1 MIACCFGRAAGSI
14 ISLLNYLDSEMIK
27 ISEFVLRFLAGAD
40 ITEQLEAWDIQVEK
54 KDKVYYLTGKV
65 RTAIHR
71 QLDPISC
78 YVCIAMALFGPFWIF
93 LLKEDY
99 NQFRKEA
106 DKILREMNK
115 GIRR

>member
-1 MIACCFGRAAGSI
+1 
-14 ISLLNYLDSEMIK
+14 MIK

-40 ITEQLEAWDIQVEK
+40 ITEQLKVWNIQVEK
-54 KDKVYYLTGKV
+54 QGEVYYLTGKV
-65 RTAIHR
+65 KTAIHR
-71 QLDPISC
+71 KLDPISC
-78 YVCIAMALFGPFWIF
+78 YVCLAMALFGPFWVF

-115 GIRR
+115 GIRG

>member
-1 MIACCFGRAAGSI
+1 
-14 ISLLNYLDSEMIK
+14 MIK
-27 ISEFVLRFLAGAD
+27 ISEFVFTPLARAD
-40 ITEQLEAWDIQVEK
+40 ITEQLEARDIQVEK

-65 RTAIHR
+65 RAAIHR

-78 YVCIAMALFGPFWIF
+78 YVCLAMALWAGPFWIF